1 MVLSGLVLGCTEP
14 AAVSQGPLVDTEDAR
29 PYTGETS
36 LEERI
41 ALADVVARV
50 SLQSVSSG
58 VTTVY
63 FNEEAPDHATY
74 AGHLDFNLR
83 VLEYL
88 KGSGGNELTAVV
100 LVPRNPAGP
109 VIDTRKK
116 MEAALPS
123 LVAVRDTRWDDREAV
138 VFLKDSYRDGSHAY
152 LPYVRQAGRHYMGS
166 LSVNRLGDDDYTVS
180 SRWNKAWLPVATP
193 STRGAADSDQKEFLT
208 DAPPGASTSTPAGPT
223 ITVSALKSKI
233 TDVSSWLAENG
244 GSEDQKKCVRDT
256 YRLERYSAAVED
268 NDPDDH
274 PRIQTSRVES
284 GLAAGTEVW
293 SDYGGTVYKDLR
305 ARFWLEGGDAG
316 LFEVQLGNTVPYD
329 VDGDG
334 TNDASRFER
343 RLHIVRPLPS
353 GTYSFQVHE
362 QGALYTVCDGWVYRY
377 PVTVTVNAP
386 ADVTAESFFD
396 PAVSGT
402 TVTGATTLGS
412 ISWENGR
419 VEATLN
425 WDITDRALGFVALDG
440 SVALLLKAADA
451 ARTGDTWTWTV
462 SPQPWD
468 DGDKLM
474 VRLYLLTD
482 TTCAGETVPFAALP
496 VHGEFRVVDSL
507 FGDLNVEPRPA
518 VDCEAD

>member
-14 AAVSQGPLVDTEDAR
+14 AAVSQEPLGDKEEAR

-58 VTTVY
+58 VTTAY
-63 FNEEAPDHATY
+63 FVDEVPEHPSY
-74 AGHLDFNLR
+74 VGHLDFNFR

-100 LVPRNPAGP
+100 LVPSDPAGP
-109 VIDTRKK
+109 VVNTREK

-138 VFLKDSYRDGSHAY
+138 VFLRNSYGDGSHAY

-180 SRWNKAWLPVATP
+180 SRWNKAWLPVAEP

-208 DAPPGASTSTPAGPT
+208 DAPPGASTSTPTGPT
-223 ITVSALKSKI
+223 ITVSELKATI
-233 TDVSSWLAENG
+233 TEVSSWLAENG
-244 GSEDQKKCVRDT
+244 GSEDQEKCVRDT
-256 YRLERYSAAVED
+256 YRLGRYSTAVDD
-268 NDPDDH
+268 NVPNDRL
-274 PRIQTSRVES
+274 RIQTSRIES

-305 ARFWLEGGDAG
+305 ARFWLEGGDAD
-316 LFEVQLGNTVPYD
+316 LFDVQLGTAVPYD

-343 RLHIVRPLPS
+343 RLHLSRPLAA
-353 GTYSFQVHE
+353 GTYSFHVHE

-386 ADVTAESFFD
+386 ADVTAESLFD

-402 TVTGATTLGS
+402 TVTGATNLGS

-419 VEATLN
+419 VEATLT
-425 WDITDRALGFVALDG
+425 WDITDRALEFIDLDG
-440 SVALLLKAADA
+440 SAELLLKAADA
-451 ARTGDTWTWTV
+451 TRTGDTWTWAV

-482 TTCAGETVPFAALP
+482 VTCASETVPFAALP
-496 VHGEFRVVDSL
+496 VHGEFRVVDSM
-507 FGDLNVEPRPA
+507 FGDMNAEPRPA